1 MASQAVQTLTQWWID
16 NRIDNLLPVDFEP
29 DLAVVL
35 ANIKAGDT
43 ELYARLPSRLRQDD
57 QIVSSV
63 LEKAPDQ
70 LASVVDVLLEAN
82 ESVRAV
88 QHALRVVKLDP
99 GNMCYAG
106 RLLYNWSFVQHAV
119 QQDGRVFEHLDFT
132 RRSSVALMLIAC
144 KTHPP
149 AWKFASTT
157 IIEQLE
163 KLMHVTNQTDP
174 TDPTSQINA
183 IFNVLWQVHNMDT
196 KLVYY
201 YYAQPAQP
209 AQ

>member
-1 MASQAVQTLTQWWID
+1 M
-16 NRIDNLLPVDFEP
+16 
-29 DLAVVL
+29 VL
-35 ANIKAGDT
+35 ANIKAGST

-82 ESVRAV
+82 EPFRAI
-88 QHALRVVKLDP
+88 QYALRLVKLDP
-99 GNMCYAG
+99 GNMLHTG
-106 RLLYNWSFVQHAV
+106 RLLYNSSFVQQAV
-119 QQDGRVFEHLDFT
+119 QQDGRVFEHLDFD
-132 RRSSVALMLIAC
+132 RRNSVPLMLTAC
-144 KTHPP
+144 KTHPT

-163 KLMHVTNQTDP
+163 KLMHVTSQTDP

-183 IFNVLWQVHNMDT
+183 IFNVLWQVHNIGT
-196 KLVYY
+196 
-201 YYAQPAQP
+201 
-209 AQ
+209 